1 MVLPRTP
8 VNETGC
14 GCRTRRQQPPEPLDD
29 QLPRGPDPPPARV
42 HALALEAP
50 ATITIAAMAA
60 VPRYVLIESMRLSS
74 LLLRHIGVRRN
85 FAPEFCGGIAGH
97 RPGFVTFVSRAPR
110 ILPVRGV
117 CL

>member
-1 MVLPRTP
+1 VSVCVQEPPAQVVEPVLVMVLPRTP
-8 VNETGC
+8 VNELVWL
-14 GCRTRRQQPPEPLDD
+14 QDPPAQPPEPLDD

-50 ATITIAAMAA
+50 AAITIAAMAA

-85 FAPEFCGGIAGH
+85 SRRSFAEALQGTG
-97 RPGFVTFVSRAPR
+97 RV
-110 ILPVRGV
+110 
-117 CL
+117 